1 MREEDDFDT
10 SRRVSVDAHVIFQE
24 GEIFD
29 KSESRSVTV

>member
-24 GEIFD
+24 FD